1 MLSRSVSLPAIKV
14 EDGWINC
21 LIEFRSGSFTNALA
35 HAIGI
40 VYYLGSQLYQANV
53 RN

>member
-1 MLSRSVSLPAIKV
+1 MLMWSVSLPAIKV

-21 LIEFRSGSFTNALA
+21 LLEFRPGSFTNAVA

-40 VYYLGSQLYQANV
+40 VYYLGSQLYQAKV